1 MRKSNNT
8 ESSFLGTISSSSIR
22 NLLPKSFSSKLKHS
36 SSSSS
41 SSSNLKSS
49 KYVSENTPPVHPNI
63 LINNHHHQ
71 PQPKTSI
78 SHTYDVTKSHSLHV
92 PPVVVRISSE
102 NSNIREGDC
111 EIKKVSSDTL
121 CVGDLQFTFDEVFD
135 TNSNQEDIFQSV
147 GVPLVTNALAGYNTS
162 ILSYGQSGIGKTCTM
177 WGPLNAMVVE
187 PSDHRHQGIA
197 FRIFQMLFS
206 ELEREECISDRNYQC
221 RCSFIEISNEQ
232 IGDLLNPIKKNLEM
246 KDDSKNALCID
257 NLIEEDVTSYDDMAK
272 ILIKG
277 LSSRKVG
284 AVRSSSN
291 SLRSHIIFTL
301 TIESWCKGTTKN
313 FGSSKTSRINII
325 DLAGLDKNNIND
337 ADSQYLG
344 ERRNVNKSSSQLGHL
359 VDALSKEYKSGND
372 EDTPHRNFCLTRL
385 LQESL
390 GGNAK
395 LSVICSIFTDNKSNG
410 ETLHMLRIGQQV
422 RSIRNGPVFN
432 EIKEAEVDFR
442 DTIHLLKEELIRAKV
457 GVHSSVESKYFQHN
471 VQERLNQ
478 YRVSLNHSL
487 ILPHMDNATDDEV
500 NEDDIRQLREQFDE
514 LHSSSEGNLKDIPVG
529 EDHVQFCS
537 VEENCDADMTSGD
550 ENENAEVRYGQPSS
564 KPCHEDIVA
573 SEDNKYTT
581 KISMATKFPL
591 RDSISVS
598 SFSKSPI
605 LDGPQ
610 LSESPKFSNSQ
621 KKGTTIS
628 SSYLGSW
635 NNVAESSNFS
645 KELLGKSVKQD
656 EHIKSSLQ
664 TSKAECLA
672 VSLQK
677 GLQIINYHQSNS
689 ALNKSSSSFS
699 FEHLTLTPCSEIDKF
714 ECSDQKIQQKPSSDK
729 ITPTLLCVSCRTK
742 ISDQDTTEVQDILK
756 SCTEAYGKAGNP
768 DELADKAPEHLE
780 SALAK
785 GIMREKEL
793 ENVCKE
799 QAARIEQLN
808 QLVVEKFKGENKL
821 NSIVGYGQRD
831 DYNSMKDND
840 KEFLRSTSSYGH
852 LPCIMEEKCEIKEAQ
867 EGASSFGANEKESL
881 LKEIHNLRSNL
892 QLYSDAPVKKSTDRF
907 GSLMSRSIQ
916 LQKSGVFSHNIGG
929 EELEN
934 ERQRWTEMESE
945 WICLTD
951 ELRADLESYR
961 QRAER
966 LEMELRSEKKCT
978 AELDDALS
986 RAVIGHS
993 RMVEHYADLQE
1004 KYDDLVAKHG
1014 AMMEGVAEVKKA
1026 VTNAS
1031 KKGHAR
1037 FAKSL
1042 AAELSAL
1049 RVERESESK
1058 LLKKENHILK
1068 SQLRDTAEAVQAAG
1082 ELLVRLREAE
1092 HAASVAEENFANMQ
1106 QDNEDLRMQLEKLKR
1121 KHKTEISTMN
1131 QYLTESKLPQSA
1143 LQPHYREDSHFADEN
1158 AASYMYDDQAWRA
1171 EFGAIYQEHY

>member
-8 ESSFLGTISSSSIR
+8 ESSFLGSISSSSIR
-22 NLLPKSFSSKLKHS
+22 NLLPKSFSSKL
-36 SSSSS
+36 
-41 SSSNLKSS
+41 NSS
-49 KYVSENTPPVHPNI
+49 KSVSENTPPVHSNI
-63 LINNHHHQ
+63 LINHHYQ
-71 PQPKTSI
+71 PHPKTSI
-78 SHTYDVTKSHSLHV
+78 SHSYDVTKSESLHD
-92 PPVVVRISSE
+92 PPVKVVVRISSE

-121 CVGDLQFTFDEVFD
+121 CVGDMQLTFDEVFD
-135 TNSNQEDIFQSV
+135 TNSSQEDIFQSV
-147 GVPLVTNALAGYNTS
+147 GVPLVRNALAGYNTS
-162 ILSYGQSGIGKTCTM
+162 LLSYGQSGSGKTYTM
-177 WGPLNAMVVE
+177 WGPLNAMVVD
-187 PSDHRHQGIA
+187 PSHHSHPGIA
-197 FRIFQMLFS
+197 SRIFQMLFS

-221 RCSFIEISNEQ
+221 RCSFIEVYNEQ
-232 IGDLLNPIKKNLEM
+232 IGDLLNPIKQNLEM
-246 KDDSKNALCID
+246 KDDSKNALRID

-272 ILIKG
+272 LLMKG

-284 AVRSSSN
+284 AMRSTSN
-291 SLRSHIIFTL
+291 SLRSHIIFTF

-313 FGSSKTSRINII
+313 FNSSNSKTSRINLI
-325 DLAGLDKNNIND
+325 DLAGLDKHNIND
-337 ADSQYLG
+337 ACSQYLG
-344 ERRNVNKSSSQLGHL
+344 ERRNVNNSSFQLGHL
-359 VDALSKEYKSGND
+359 VDALTKEYKSGN
-372 EDTPHRNFCLTRL
+372 EDTPHRNSCLTCL

-395 LSVICSIFTDNKSNG
+395 LSVICSIFPDNKSNG
-410 ETLHMLRIGQQV
+410 ETLHMLRIGQRV
-422 RSIRNGPVFN
+422 RSIRNGPVIN
-432 EIKEAEVDFR
+432 EIKEAEVDFG
-442 DTIHLLKEELIRAKV
+442 DTIQLLKEELIRAKA
-457 GVHSSVESKYFQHN
+457 GVHSSVGNKCFQHN

-487 ILPHMDNATDDEV
+487 ILPHMDNATYDEV
-500 NEDDIRQLREQFDE
+500 NEDDIRQLREQIDE
-514 LHSSSEGNLKDIPVG
+514 LHSSSEGNLKDIPVR
-529 EDHVQFCS
+529 EDRIQFCS
-537 VEENCDADMTSGD
+537 VEENCDADMTND
-550 ENENAEVRYGQPSS
+550 DENAEVCYGQTLS

-573 SEDNKYTT
+573 SEDNKYRA

-621 KKGTTIS
+621 KKGTSIS

-664 TSKAECLA
+664 SSKAECLA
-672 VSLQK
+672 VSLQR
-677 GLQIINYHQSNS
+677 GLQMINYHQSNS
-689 ALNKSSSSFS
+689 ALSKSSSSFS
-699 FEHLTLTPCSEIDKF
+699 FEHLSLTQCSEIDKF
-714 ECSDQKIQQKPSSDK
+714 ECSDQTIQQKPSSDK
-729 ITPTLLCVSCRTK
+729 ITPTLLCASCQTK

-756 SCTEAYGKAGNP
+756 SWTEADGKAGNP
-768 DELADKAPEHLE
+768 DGLADKAPKHLE
-780 SALAK
+780 SVLAK

-793 ENVCKE
+793 ENVIKE
-799 QAARIEQLN
+799 QATRIEQLN
-808 QLVVEKFKGENKL
+808 QLVVEKFKGENEL
-821 NSIVGYGQRD
+821 NSIVGYGQHD
-831 DYNSMKDND
+831 DYNSMKDKD
-840 KEFLRSTSSYGH
+840 KFLRSTSTYGH
-852 LPCIMEEKCEIKEAQ
+852 LPCIIEEKCEIEEVHEELALRD
-867 EGASSFGANEKESL
+867 SSLDATEKESL
-881 LKEIHNLRSNL
+881 LKEIHNLRSKL

-916 LQKSGVFSHNIGG
+916 LQKSGVFSHNIGV

-934 ERQRWTEMESE
+934 ERHRWTEMESE

-951 ELRADLESYR
+951 ELRADLEFYR

-1004 KYDDLVAKHG
+1004 KYNDLVAKHA
-1014 AMMEGVAEVKKA
+1014 AMMEGIAEVKKA

-1031 KKGHAR
+1031 KKGCAR

-1049 RVERESESK
+1049 RVERERESQ
-1058 LLKKENHILK
+1058 LLKKENQILK

-1092 HAASVAEENFANMQ
+1092 HATSVAEENFANMQ
-1106 QDNEDLRMQLEKLKR
+1106 QDNEDLRMQVEKLKR

-1143 LQPHYREDSHFADEN
+1143 LQPQYREDSLVVDES
-1158 AASYMYDDQAWRA
+1158 ATSYMYDDQAWRA

>member
-8 ESSFLGTISSSSIR
+8 ESSFLGNISSSSIR
-22 NLLPKSFSSKLKHS
+22 NLLPKSISSKLK
-36 SSSSS
+36 
-41 SSSNLKSS
+41 SS
-49 KYVSENTPPVHPNI
+49 KSVSENTPPVHSNI
-63 LINNHHHQ
+63 LINHHHQ

-78 SHTYDVTKSHSLHV
+78 THTYDVTKSESLHD

-147 GVPLVTNALAGYNTS
+147 GVPLVRNALAGYNTS
-162 ILSYGQSGIGKTCTM
+162 VLSCGQAGIGKTYTM

-187 PSDHRHQGIA
+187 PSHHSHQGIA

-221 RCSFIEISNEQ
+221 RCSFIEQVYNEQ
-232 IGDLLNPIKKNLEM
+232 IDDLLNPIKKNLEM
-246 KDDSKNALCID
+246 KDDSKNVLCID
-257 NLIEEDVTSYDDMAK
+257 NLIEEDVTSYDEMAK
-272 ILIKG
+272 IMIKG

-284 AVRSSSN
+284 AAGSCSNN
-291 SLRSHIIFTL
+291 SLGSHIVFTFI
-301 TIESWCKGTTKN
+301 IESWCKGTTKN
-313 FGSSKTSRINII
+313 FGSSKTSRINLI
-325 DLAGLDKNNIND
+325 DLAGLDKDNIND
-337 ADSQYLG
+337 AGSQYLG

-359 VDALSKEYKSGND
+359 VDALTKEYKSGND
-372 EDTPHRNFCLTRL
+372 EDTTHRKSCLTHL

-395 LSVICSIFTDNKSNG
+395 LSVICSIVPDNKSKD
-410 ETLHMLRIGQQV
+410 ETLHMLRIGQ
-422 RSIRNGPVFN
+422 RIKSITNGPVIN
-432 EIKEAEVDFR
+432 DIKEAEVDFR
-442 DTIHLLKEELIRAKV
+442 DTIQLLKEELIRAKA
-457 GVHSSVESKYFQHN
+457 GVHSSVGSKCFQHN

-478 YRVSLNHSL
+478 YRASLNHSL
-487 ILPHMDNATDDEV
+487 ILPHLDNANDDEV
-500 NEDDIRQLREQFDE
+500 NEDDIRQLREQIDE
-514 LHSSSEGNLKDIPVG
+514 LHNSSEGNPKDIPVR
-529 EDHVQFCS
+529 EDRVQFCS
-537 VEENCDADMTSGD
+537 VEENFDADMTSGD
-550 ENENAEVRYGQPSS
+550 ENENAEVCYGQMSNS
-564 KPCHEDIVA
+564 K
-573 SEDNKYTT
+573 DNKYAA

-598 SFSKSPI
+598 SLSKSPI

-610 LSESPKFSNSQ
+610 LAESPKFSNSQ

-635 NNVAESSNFS
+635 NSVADSSNFS

-664 TSKAECLA
+664 SSKAECLA
-672 VSLQK
+672 VSLQR
-677 GLQIINYHQSNS
+677 GLQIINHHQSNS

-714 ECSDQKIQQKPSSDK
+714 ECSDQTIQEKPSNDK
-729 ITPTLLCVSCRTK
+729 ITPTLLCASRRTK
-742 ISDQDTTEVQDILK
+742 IFDQDTTEVQDILK
-756 SCTEAYGKAGNP
+756 SWTEEDGEAGNP
-768 DELADKAPEHLE
+768 DGLADKAPKQLE
-780 SALAK
+780 SVLAK
-785 GIMREKEL
+785 AIMREKEL

-808 QLVVEKFKGENKL
+808 QLLVEKFKGENEL

-831 DYNSMKDND
+831 DYNSMKDRD

-852 LPCIMEEKCEIKEAQ
+852 LPCIIEEKCDIKEVQ
-867 EGASSFGANEKESL
+867 EGASSFDATEKESL
-881 LKEIHNLRSNL
+881 LKEIHNLRSKL

-951 ELRADLESYR
+951 ELRSDLESYR
-961 QRAER
+961 HRAER

-1004 KYDDLVAKHG
+1004 KYDDLVAKHA
-1014 AMMEGVAEVKKA
+1014 AMMEGIAEVKKA

-1031 KKGHAR
+1031 KKGRAR

-1049 RVERESESK
+1049 RVERERESQ

-1082 ELLVRLREAE
+1082 ELLVRLRDAE

-1143 LQPHYREDSHFADEN
+1143 LQPWYREHSDVVDEN
-1158 AASYMYDDQAWRA
+1158 TTSYMYDDQAWRA
-1171 EFGAIYQEHY
+1171 EFGATYQEHY